1 MGSQTDSVIPFAPAA
16 RSAGADGVDQVDK
29 AGQTI
34 LGLLHKAAGVAEAN
48 SQHALDMAQKISH
61 QLRAAEDRIAELE
74 AEVGMYQEKA
84 DRAEQWLHRVYTE
97 IEDRFL
103 RQDDGSRGS
112 LNAGRVST
120 VRVDWRPRLSQGEA
134 TRSG

>member
-1 MGSQTDSVIPFAPAA
+1 MGSQTELVIPFTPAA
-16 RSAGADGVDQVDK
+16 RSAGAEGVDQVDK

-48 SQHALDMAQKISH
+48 SQHALDIAQKISH

-103 RQDDGSRGS
+103 RQDDDRRGTPQRRQGAHNSR
-112 LNAGRVST
+112 
-120 VRVDWRPRLSQGEA
+120 
-134 TRSG
+134 

>member
-1 MGSQTDSVIPFAPAA
+1 MGSQTEFVIPFTLAA
-16 RSAGADGVDQVDK
+16 RSAGAEGVDQIDK

-48 SQHALDMAQKISH
+48 SQHALDIAQKISH

-103 RQDDGSRGS
+103 RQDDDRRGTPQRRQGAHNSR
-112 LNAGRVST
+112 
-120 VRVDWRPRLSQGEA
+120 
-134 TRSG
+134 